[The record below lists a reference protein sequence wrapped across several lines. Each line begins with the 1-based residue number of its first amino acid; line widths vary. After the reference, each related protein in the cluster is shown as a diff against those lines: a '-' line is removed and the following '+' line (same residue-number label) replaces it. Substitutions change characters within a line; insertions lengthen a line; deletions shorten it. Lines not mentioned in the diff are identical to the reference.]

1 MTGARG
7 FTLLEL
13 IVVLLVF
20 SIMSILA
27 YGGLRSVL
35 DTRVGVE
42 AAMDRNAE
50 WQRAYRRLRDDIR
63 QMSGRGIRDGFGD
76 RAPAFQAVREA
87 DVTLIHAGWPN
98 PLRQSRPAVQ
108 RVRYR
113 LTEGALIRDA
123 WQVLD
128 PAQDTAPVELTLL
141 RDIERVQWRFRDSAR
156 EWQDE
161 WRGDN
166 GEVPTQLELTLDSD
180 DWGQIVWRFNPGISV
195 TASRMMQA
203 AGEVLPAG
211 SDPQA
216 TPTPGPDAD
225 ATPDANADGAAVPEG
240 ATP

>member
-1 MTGARG
+1 MTRARG

-42 AAMDRNAE
+42 AAMDRSAE
-50 WQRAYRRLRDDIR
+50 WQRAYRRMRDDIR
-63 QMSGRGIRDGFGD
+63 QMSGRGIRDGLGD

-98 PLRQSRPAVQ
+98 PLRQARPAVQ

-113 LTEGALIRDA
+113 LTDGALIRDA

-128 PAQDTAPVELTLL
+128 PAQDTAPLELTLL
-141 RDIERVQWRFRDSAR
+141 RNIERVQWRFRDSAR

-161 WRGDN
+161 WRGED
-166 GEVPTQLELTLDSD
+166 GEIPTQLELTLESD
-180 DWGQIVWRFNPGISV
+180 DWGPIVWRFNPGISV

-203 AGEVLPAG
+203 AGEVPPAVG
-211 SDPQA
+211 DPQA
-216 TPTPGPDAD
+216 TPTPAPDAD
-225 ATPDANADGAAVPEG
+225 ATPGANTDGSPAFEG
-240 ATP
+240 GTP